1 MYLNTPKGYTVK
13 YPTSN
18 FKQVIKV
25 VGVGGGGSNAVNH
38 MMQSGFE
45 DVGYVVCNTDAQAL
59 EKMDEKAKKVQLG
72 LQLTKGLGAGTNP
85 EIGEK
90 AAIESEAAIKE
101 LLSDKTEMVFI
112 TAGMGG
118 GTGTGAA
125 PIIAKIAKEMGLLVV
140 AVVSDPF
147 KFEGHKKIKQ
157 ANEGI
162 DKLRK
167 HADTVLVIK
176 NTLLQELYKDL
187 SVKSAYKKADEV
199 LANGVKS
206 IAELITSAGEI
217 NCDFADVKMVLEDA
231 GQAMMGSALAKG
243 ENRAINA
250 IRLALESPL
259 LENNKIV
266 GAQRVLMSIA
276 YSDEKPEYEITM
288 NDQTL
293 ITDFIQNEIGND
305 AEVFKHGYSIDRTL
319 GEYVRVTIV
328 AAGIDATFTLKKA
341 EMVVELKEQLSKEAE
356 KAENTAEEEVF
367 EKEEKQLHN
376 LKEKRRIENEALIEF
391 FRKNDFKKQSL
402 TEVPSYTRLGKKII
416 SRRELDERKVERFPL
431 FVMYEALKKEGLL
444 KV

>member
-1 MYLNTPKGYTVK
+1 MNNAKNFFLKPEYNVK
-13 YPTSN
+13 YPSSN

-38 MMQSGFE
+38 MIQSGFE
-45 DVGYVVCNTDAQAL
+45 DVGYVVCNTDSQAL
-59 EKMDEKAKKVQLG
+59 EKMDGKAKKVQLG
-72 LQLTKGLGAGTNP
+72 IQLTKGLGAGTNP

-90 AAIESEAAIKE
+90 AAIESEDAIKE

-125 PIIAKIAKEMGLLVV
+125 PIIAKIAKELGLLVV

-162 DKLRK
+162 AKLRQ

-176 NTLLQELYKDL
+176 NTLLQELYKEL
-187 SVKSAYKKADEV
+187 GVKSAYKKADEV

-231 GQAMMGSALAKG
+231 GQAMMGSAMAKG
-243 ENRAINA
+243 ENRAVNA
-250 IRLALESPL
+250 IKYALESPL
-259 LENNKIV
+259 LENNKIK

-276 YSDEKPEYEITM
+276 YSDEQPEFEITM
-288 NDQTL
+288 QDQTL
-293 ITDFIQNEIGND
+293 ITDFIQNEIGDD
-305 AEVFKHGYSIDRTL
+305 AEVFKHGYSIDKSL
-319 GEYVRVTIV
+319 GESVRVTIV
-328 AAGIDATFTLKKA
+328 AAGISNSIDYQVKA
-341 EMVVELKEQLSKEAE
+341 SASTPKVGEAIL
-356 KAENTAEEEVF
+356 ENET
-367 EKEEKQLHN
+367 
-376 LKEKRRIENEALIEF
+376 IENEDVKQEESNINEEAVKHLENQKLIEF
-391 FRKNDFKKQSL
+391 FTKNDFRKASL
-402 TEVPSYTRLGKKII
+402 TEVPSYERLGKKLVT
-416 SRRELDERKVERFPL
+416 RKELDEKKVNRFPL
-431 FVMYEALKKEGLL
+431 FVMYEALKKEGVI
-444 KV
+444 KI